1 MACPPAALTRATVSR
16 AASSIKSATA
26 RRAPSRAKA
35 RAVARPMPPPPPVI
49 SADFPSSNP
58 AIALLLDLL
67 LPALSHRHNPL
78 GYPPTLIIAPRVEQ
92 ANVQDLEIR
101 DIPGDQGQVVLLGC
115 CCNESVHGAGWP
127 ALSLRRRHDATPVV
141 SGPRVDN

>member
-35 RAVARPMPPPPPVI
+35 RAVARPIPPPPPVI

-58 AIALLLDLL
+58 AITSSLHGKFRLIENLEMGLGRPHLEAVDWHQILRTGGESSDAVDLR
-67 LPALSHRHNPL
+67 AQ
-78 GYPPTLIIAPRVEQ
+78 GDIA
-92 ANVQDLEIR
+92 
-101 DIPGDQGQVVLLGC
+101 
-115 CCNESVHGAGWP
+115 AGR
-127 ALSLRRRHDATPVV
+127 ADR
-141 SGPRVDN
+141 G